1 MHATDCSNNGNH
13 LDTSARPP
21 ATKPPA
27 LPPHPDWRTPDPAV
41 CIRRARET
49 VKKQLAYLHP
59 TYKRILNPHIYKV
72 SITEK
77 LKDLKLQFIS
87 ERIK

>member
-1 MHATDCSNNGNH
+1 MEKGTRID
-13 LDTSARPP
+13 P
-21 ATKPPA
+21 K
-27 LPPHPDWRTPDPAV
+27 PDPAV

>member
-1 MHATDCSNNGNH
+1 MATNN
-13 LDTSARPP
+13 AR
-21 ATKPPA
+21 
-27 LPPHPDWRTPDPAV
+27 LPNVEPSIAAGIPLNNKKNVQAVKEFIEWNNSTNWRK
-41 CIRRARET
+41 EN
-49 VKKQLAYLHP
+49 VKKQLAYLDA